1 VMWACAFGFA
11 LRQSFHFCL
20 IEILSEIGFHLQ
32 QSLCGGRCLIGAQPL
47 AHHFAKL
54 SAIGLDFF
62 EKRQSL
68 VAQKEAADSA
78 ILGIGATL
86 DQAMRFK
93 AVNQTGDG
101 NGLDLDKLSQL
112 DLRQSGFVFQPSEN
126 DPLRPRHAMLAGKPV
141 RSCAHESRH
150 VIDQDQGIGLE
161 RV

>member
-1 VMWACAFGFA
+1 MAGGAGYAMGADGTAFPVP
-11 LRQSFHFCL
+11 
-20 IEILSEIGFHLQ
+20 
-32 QSLCGGRCLIGAQPL
+32 GGAADPRV
-47 AHHFAKL
+47 
-54 SAIGLDFF
+54 
-62 EKRQSL
+62 
-68 VAQKEAADSA
+68 VAQKEAADST

-86 DQAMRFK
+86 DQTIRFK

-141 RSCAHESRH
+141 RSCAHEPGH